1 MRRATLLAVL
11 LLAGCSHGL
20 LPGDDATC
28 PVPGGAACAPVG
40 EVFDAARSGRSL
52 EEPIL
57 KPGQDDEAAE
67 ADDGESTA
75 VASPATPPGSPGVV
89 SVGTIYADAEG
100 FPPPGAM
107 PLRERPPI
115 MRIWMAPFTTSDGDL
130 VMAGYVFTEV
140 EPRRW
145 SVGAQPPRGGAVGLY
160 TVPPETVQ
168 PPMAPAVPA
177 PPEAGPMAP
186 PPREFQDV
194 RVGRSFA
201 R

>member
-1 MRRATLLAVL
+1 MRRAALLATLLL
-11 LLAGCSHGL
+11 GGCGGGL
-20 LPGDDATC
+20 LPGDDASC
-28 PVPGGAACAPVG
+28 PVPGGGACKPVG

-52 EEPIL
+52 EEQL
-57 KPGQDDEAAE
+57 GKPGDDDAAE
-67 ADDGESTA
+67 AEDGGTPVGATTPTST
-75 VASPATPPGSPGVV
+75 SGVV

-145 SVGAQPPRGGAVGLY
+145 SVGAPPPRGGAVGVY
-160 TVPPETVQ
+160 TVPPETAE
-168 PPMAPAVPA
+168 PPVAPAVPE
-177 PPEAGPMAP
+177 PPETAPTAP
-186 PPREFQDV
+186 PPREFRDV
-194 RVGRSFA
+194 RVGWSFS

>member
-1 MRRATLLAVL
+1 MRRATLLVSL
-11 LLAGCSHGL
+11 LLAGCGGGL

-28 PVPGGAACAPVG
+28 PIPDGAACRPVG
-40 EVFDAARSGRSL
+40 EVFDAARAGRSL
-52 EEPIL
+52 E
-57 KPGQDDEAAE
+57 KPLARPGEDETSE
-67 ADDGESTA
+67 ATDGEVSPTA
-75 VASPATPPGSPGVV
+75 AAAAPPRPRGVV

-145 SVGAQPPRGGAVGLY
+145 SVGAPPPRGGAVGVY
-160 TVPPETVQ
+160 TVPPETVE
-168 PPMAPAVPA
+168 PPRAPAVPT
-177 PPEAGPMAP
+177 PPETVPMAP

>member
-1 MRRATLLAVL
+1 MRRATLLVTL
-11 LLAGCSHGL
+11 LLAGCGGGL

-28 PVPGGAACAPVG
+28 PVPGGATCASVG

-52 EEPIL
+52 EEEIS
-57 KPGQDDEAAE
+57 KPAGEDEAVEAE
-67 ADDGESTA
+67 AGGTTPA
-75 VASPATPPGSPGVV
+75 ATPSTPPAPPSVV
-89 SVGTIYADAEG
+89 SIGTIYADAEG

-115 MRIWMAPFTTSDGDL
+115 MRIWMAPFTTTDGDL

-145 SVGAQPPRGGAVGLY
+145 SVGAPPPRGGAVGVY
-160 TVPPETVQ
+160 TVPPETVE
-168 PPMAPAVPA
+168 PPMAPQVPT
-177 PPEAGPMAP
+177 PPETVPMAP
-186 PPREFQDV
+186 PPRELQDV